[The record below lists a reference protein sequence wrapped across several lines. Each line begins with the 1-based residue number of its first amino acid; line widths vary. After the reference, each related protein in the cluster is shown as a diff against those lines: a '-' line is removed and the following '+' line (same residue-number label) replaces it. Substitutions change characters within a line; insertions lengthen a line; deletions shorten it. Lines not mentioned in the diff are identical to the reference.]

1 MKFLPLT
8 FSISYI
14 THTHTH
20 TRYRKAFECVHCNSN
35 NQNFYKK
42 TAMCS
47 KHFALMTFTTTL
59 ESRLVLLLL
68 SLSLCYRLWLR
79 DSGSP
84 TVKKPEWEKGNVHHK
99 DFQVWLNCT
108 RHYGVVCRTCHGL
121 PFTAAHLHPI
131 IEFD

>member
-8 FSISYI
+8 FSISY
-14 THTHTH
+14 THTH

-68 SLSLCYRLWLR
+68 SLSLLQIVAKRQWLTNSEETGVGKGKCAPQRLPGMAQL
-79 DSGSP
+79 
-84 TVKKPEWEKGNVHHK
+84 
-99 DFQVWLNCT
+99 
-108 RHYGVVCRTCHGL
+108 Y
-121 PFTAAHLHPI
+121 
-131 IEFD
+131 